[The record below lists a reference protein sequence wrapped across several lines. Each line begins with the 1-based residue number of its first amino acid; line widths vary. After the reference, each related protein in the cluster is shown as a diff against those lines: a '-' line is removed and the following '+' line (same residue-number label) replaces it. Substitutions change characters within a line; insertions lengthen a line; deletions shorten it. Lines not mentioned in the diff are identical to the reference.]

1 MPDLSLQG
9 RLMHHS
15 PLECL
20 QTIGFHVLLEFLL
33 RPLQVPHLL
42 FLGALRVELAKR
54 LAHVEGARG
63 EHCGHVR
70 VDPNLPCLAL
80 VELELA
86 QGLGHV

>member
-1 MPDLSLQG
+1 MPELTLQG

-15 PLECL
+15 PLECF
-20 QTIGFHVLLEFLL
+20 QTICFHLLLELLL

-63 EHCGHVR
+63 EHRGHVR
-70 VDPNLPCLAL
+70 VDPNFPCLVL
-80 VELELA
+80 VELELG
-86 QGLGHV
+86 QGLGNI

>member
-1 MPDLSLQG
+1 MPDLALQG

-20 QTIGFHVLLEFLL
+20 QTIGFHVLLELLL

-42 FLGALRVELAKR
+42 FLGALRVKLAKR
-54 LAHVEGARG
+54 LAHVEGSRG
-63 EHCGHVR
+63 ENRGHVR
-70 VDPNLPCLAL
+70 VDADLPCLTL

-86 QGLGHV
+86 QRLGHI